1 MRYMVKQNQ
10 IITKYNI
17 HFWMWWKLYIRWIHF
32 VWPEHSP
39 TIMLSDKIFM
49 QTKTSSVFN
58 EGPIFICEI
67 PTQST
72 FTKLSALCHESII
85 SILIIQMFCL
95 TIKRFRFCC
104 TTIAWTWNVRLSTL
118 LQFIQEDISFRILLL
133 KSSWLTEV
141 SPWNLF
147 EKYVQH
153 VILGFISR
161 VKKVGFRRYGLLR
174 GEPIDWGIQSH
185 KEGWNAKPWSSF

>member
-1 MRYMVKQNQ
+1 MSDQNTVRQLCCPIRYLCRQKPLLFCWSVQWGSYFYLWNPY
-10 IITKYNI
+10 TKYI
-17 HFWMWWKLYIRWIHF
+17 
-32 VWPEHSP
+32 
-39 TIMLSDKIFM
+39 
-49 QTKTSSVFN
+49 
-58 EGPIFICEI
+58 
-67 PTQST
+67 

-147 EKYVQH
+147 EKYIQH

-161 VKKVGFRRYGLLR
+161 VRKVGFRRYGLLR
-174 GEPIDWGIQSH
+174 GEPIDWGIQSR